1 MAACLAVYDDAE
13 DARNINIWA
22 AEPMRS
28 LTLDST
34 ELRSARLLGVRSGA
48 FACSVSGLVPWPVPF
63 EDRFTVSE
71 LFGLL

>member
-34 ELRSARLLGVRSGA
+34 ELLSARLLASWEYGEEHLRV
-48 FACSVSGLVPWPVPF
+48 L
-63 EDRFTVSE
+63 
-71 LFGLL
+71 